1 MIISP
6 SILACDFSHLADE
19 VKKVYDAGAQ
29 WLHIDVMDGSFVPNI
44 TIGADVVKSIRNKT
58 DAFFDVHLMINA
70 PDFYAKSF
78 ADAGAELITFHL
90 EAPVDVKKTIDHI
103 KSLGVKAGLS
113 VKPNTPAEALEPFI
127 DDIDLVLVMT
137 VEPGFGGQAFMHDM
151 VPKIAK
157 IKEMAKNHNKET
169 YIEVDGGIS
178 PETAK
183 FVVDAGANVL
193 VAGSAIFKKD
203 DYGKAIEAL
212 CI

>member
-29 WLHIDVMDGSFVPNI
+29 WLHIDVMDGNFVPNI

-58 DAFFDVHLMINA
+58 NAFFDVHLMINA

-90 EAPVDVKKTIDHI
+90 EAPVDVKKTVDHI

-113 VKPNTPAEALEPFI
+113 IKPNTPAEALEPFI

-157 IKEMAKNHNKET
+157 IKEMAKNHNKEI

-183 FVVDAGANVL
+183 FVVEAGANVL

-203 DYGKAIEAL
+203 NYGKAIEAL